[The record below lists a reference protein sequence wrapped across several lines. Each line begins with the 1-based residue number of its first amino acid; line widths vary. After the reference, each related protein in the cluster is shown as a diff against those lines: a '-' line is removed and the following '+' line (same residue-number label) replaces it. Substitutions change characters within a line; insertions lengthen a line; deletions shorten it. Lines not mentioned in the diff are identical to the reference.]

1 MHDAE
6 YDESGKRI
14 KSVERA
20 FTILELIR
28 DREEVGVTELAAD
41 LDCAKST
48 VHHYT
53 KTLEALDYLENDDG
67 QYRLGIRLLGLG
79 GPARANQQLYQLAKD
94 DVDEIAAETGEQAR
108 LIAEQNGYGITLY
121 QSAGENISEPYGPLG
136 SIEHLHCTA
145 AGKAFLAELAP
156 ERAGEF
162 IDNIDFVAYTE
173 NTITDPEQLV
183 AELDA
188 IRERGVAFDDEE
200 RYEGVRCVATAVTS
214 KTDEPYGAIS
224 VAGATDRMNGERY
237 HREIPDLIQ
246 NVAGV
251 VEVNTAYSDWAERSH
266 Q

>member
-1 MHDAE
+1 MHDGE
-6 YDESGKRI
+6 YDGSGKRI
-14 KSVERA
+14 KSVEKA
-20 FTILELIR
+20 FAILELIR
-28 DREEVGVTELAAD
+28 DRETVGVTELAAD

-48 VHHYT
+48 VHHYI

-121 QSAGENISEPYGPLG
+121 QSTGENVSEPYGPLG

-145 AGKAFLAELAP
+145 AGKAFLAELTP
-156 ERAGEF
+156 ERASDF
-162 IDNIDFVAYTE
+162 IDDIDFVAHTE
-173 NTITDPEQLV
+173 NTITDPE
-183 AELDA
+183 ELLA
-188 IRERGVAFDDEE
+188 ALETIRKRGVAFDDQE
-200 RYEGVRCVATAVTS
+200 RYQGVRCVATAVTS
-214 KTDEPYGAIS
+214 KTDQPYGAIS
-224 VAGATDRMNGERY
+224 VAGASERMGGDRY
-237 HREIPDLIQ
+237 QKSIPDLIQ